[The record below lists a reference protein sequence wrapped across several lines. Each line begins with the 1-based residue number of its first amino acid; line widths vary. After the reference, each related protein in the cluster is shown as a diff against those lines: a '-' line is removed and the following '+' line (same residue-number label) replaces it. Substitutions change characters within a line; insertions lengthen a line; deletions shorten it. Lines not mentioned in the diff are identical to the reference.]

1 MSHPD
6 RTPDAPG
13 MNLGADSMV
22 AGDVTQNVNIQH
34 HHYAPP
40 TVEAVRQQNLNQYRN
55 LYQRLKAD
63 GNISPSD
70 RRQLNELSKE
80 LQLEDKMCTE
90 VERLCENKAAGDLL
104 HTDLIA
110 RQVSMAEGLNR
121 AGRFS
126 EAAQRLESLGEDLL
140 SENHLWILYAETI
153 GRENFKKSI
162 SWMEKNPVDLPDF
175 YLLLYC
181 LEPESAKANKH
192 LLKGLQKFGGDIR
205 LIACNL
211 LDQFHYYCQTRAE
224 EDLTRLAEY
233 YNSFLEHHSH
243 PYMAAVGRLLRGES
257 PGDDFHPFFGKARVL
272 ARSAPS
278 SGSAKP
284 PGRSVHPPPSRSG
297 SKFRKKGVADI
308 VFLLD
313 VTFSMDPCIEALKKS
328 LGVMIDSMVNPGPR
342 AEALVTDWRIKIC
355 GYRDVLA
362 DGDLWWE
369 EFPFSRDLVEIQGYL
384 SRLEAKGGG
393 DDPESLLDGLWK
405 VAHLPVTER
414 GGNPHPEKWR
424 ARGEAARCVIIFTDA
439 PAHMRIDLQEA
450 RGAKWEDL
458 AREIHAA
465 RLKITLYA
473 PEAPC
478 FETLSM
484 LSDIEVETI
493 GALKEAQEAM
503 SRFVSSR
510 QNFEKTLRQLARSI
524 TVSACTPTL

>member
-1 MSHPD
+1 MNPPEGKPD
-6 RTPDAPG
+6 TPG
-13 MNLGADSMV
+13 INLGAESMV
-22 AGDVTQNVNIQH
+22 AGDITHNVNVQH

-40 TVEAVRQQNLNQYRN
+40 SAEAVRSQNLSQYRN
-55 LYQRLKAD
+55 FYQRLKAH
-63 GNISPSD
+63 GSINPAN
-70 RRQLNELSKE
+70 RRQLNDLARE
-80 LQLEDKMCTE
+80 LQLEKGVCAE
-90 VERLCENKAAGDLL
+90 AERHCENQAAGDLL
-104 HTDLIA
+104 HRDLIA

-140 SENHLWILYAETI
+140 SEDHLWILYAETL
-153 GRENFKKSI
+153 GRENFKKAI
-162 SWMEKNPVDLPDF
+162 SWMERNPVELPDF
-175 YLLLYC
+175 FLLLFC
-181 LEPESAKANKH
+181 LEPESSKANSH
-192 LLKGLQKFGGDIR
+192 LLRGLKKFGGDIR
-205 LIACNL
+205 LVACNL

-224 EDLTRLAEY
+224 EDLARLQEY
-233 YNSFLEHHSH
+233 FGSLAEHHSH
-243 PYMAAVGRLLRGES
+243 PYMTAVGRLIRGEP
-257 PGDDFHPFFGKARVL
+257 PGEDVHPFFGKARML

-278 SGSAKP
+278 SGAPRS
-284 PGRSVHPPPSRSG
+284 PGRSIHPPPSRSG
-297 SKFRKKGVADI
+297 SQFRKKGVADI

-313 VTFSMDPCIEALKKS
+313 VTFSMEPCIDALKKS

-342 AEALVTDWRIKIC
+342 AEALVRDWRIKIC
-355 GYRDVLA
+355 GYRDVRA
-362 DGDLWWE
+362 DGNQWWE
-369 EFPFSRDLVEIQGYL
+369 EFPFSRDLAQIQGFL
-384 SRLEAKGGG
+384 SQLEAKGGG

-405 VAHLPVTER
+405 VAHLPATDR
-414 GGNPHPEKWR
+414 GENPHPEKWR

-439 PAHMRIDLQEA
+439 PAHMRIDLPEA

-493 GALKEAQEAM
+493 GALPEAQEAM

-524 TVSACTPTL
+524 TVSACTPAL